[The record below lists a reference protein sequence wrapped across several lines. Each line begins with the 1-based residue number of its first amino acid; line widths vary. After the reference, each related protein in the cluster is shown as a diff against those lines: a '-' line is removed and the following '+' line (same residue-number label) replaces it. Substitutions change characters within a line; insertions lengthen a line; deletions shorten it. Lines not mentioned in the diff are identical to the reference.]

1 MEIDYQVPFIWVLL
15 VNGYFRGREK
25 LPNCDSVVSCLWRR
39 GGSMSWDEEI
49 KELREREAL
58 AFKMGGEE
66 KVARQHEF
74 NKLTIRERIDSIAD
88 NSSFHEVGALAGVG
102 SYDDSG
108 ELEAFGS
115 WLKEKAALGDDEPA
129 E

>member
-1 MEIDYQVPFIWVLL
+1 
-15 VNGYFRGREK
+15 
-25 LPNCDSVVSCLWRR
+25 
-39 GGSMSWDEEI
+39 MSWDEEI

-108 ELEAFGS
+108 ELEAFTPSNFLFGT
-115 WLKEKAALGDDEPA
+115 A
-129 E
+129 EVLSLIHI